1 MGSKYFNGETVI
13 MEHLLGLAVESIFIN
28 NILLAMFLGMCSF
41 LGCAK
46 NIRTA
51 SGLGIAVIFVLTIT
65 TPANWAINEF
75 LLKPGALSWLGF
87 PDIDLSFLIFLSFI
101 AVIAAMVQLVEMIME
116 RYVPALYTS
125 LGIFL
130 PLIAVNCAI
139 LGTSLFM
146 EQRQYV
152 FSEALVFGFSSGIG
166 WFLAIVAF
174 SAVLQKLKYADLPK
188 GLDGFAINMLTT
200 GLIAMAFMAFAGIK
214 LTG

>member
-1 MGSKYFNGETVI
+1 MF
-13 MEHLLGLAVESIFIN
+13 EHLLSLAVESIFIN

-46 NIRTA
+46 NIKTA
-51 SGLGIAVIFVLTIT
+51 TGLGLAVIFVLTIT
-65 TPANWAINEF
+65 TPVNWAINNF
-75 LLKPGALSWLGF
+75 FLKPGALAWAGYPEL
-87 PDIDLSFLIFLSFI
+87 DLSFLVFVTFI
-101 AVIAAMVQLVEMIME
+101 AVIASQVQLVEMLME
-116 RYVPALYTS
+116 KFSPGLYVS

-146 EQRQYV
+146 EQRGYGFV
-152 FSEALVFGFSSGIG
+152 ESVVFGFSSGIG
-166 WFLAIVAF
+166 WFLAIVTF

-188 GLDGFAINMLTT
+188 GLDGFAINMITT

-214 LTG
+214 LTA

>member
-1 MGSKYFNGETVI
+1 MV
-13 MEHLLGLAVESIFIN
+13 EHLLSLAIESIFIN

-46 NIRTA
+46 NIKTA
-51 SGLGIAVIFVLTIT
+51 IGLGLAVIFVLTIT
-65 TPANWAINEF
+65 TPANWVINHFF
-75 LLKPGALSWLGF
+75 LQPGALSWLGF
-87 PDIDLSFLIFLSFI
+87 PEVDLSFLVFIVFI
-101 AVIAAMVQLVEMIME
+101 AVIASQVQLVEMLME
-116 RYVPALYTS
+116 KFTPGLYTS

-146 EQRQYV
+146 NERAYN
-152 FSEALVFGFSSGIG
+152 FAEAVVFGFSSGIG
-166 WFLAIVAF
+166 WFLAIVTF

-188 GLDGFAINMLTT
+188 GLDGFAINMITT